1 MAVPR
6 NAGEALDSPHGTG
19 LLAAVGV
26 LVLVGPYNL
35 IIFGRKVNQVLRQW
49 QQPGHAPPSRYTSV
63 VLVFVGILAA
73 CLGFRQVI
81 NSLVVDLLPSD
92 PRDLA
97 EIIFHKR
104 GLDNEPTLVVVGEAR
119 TGHPLARLKHQTE
132 KITAIVTVA
141 DDGGSSGGI
150 RSELGIPHSGDIR
163 NTLVAMANT
172 EPLMEELFQYRFDWG
187 EGLQGHS
194 FGNLFIAAM
203 TRSAETSRKPSEP
216 LAKC

>member
-1 MAVPR
+1 MLNTEGYNNGSNKLWRRALKWLYPGMRVKRWILLMALG
-6 NAGEALDSPHGTG
+6 A

-104 GLDNEPTLVVVGEAR
+104 GLDNEPTLVVVGEVP
-119 TGHPLARLKHQTE
+119 TGYPLARPKTPNREDHCHCYRCRRWRKLRQDPLRARHTSSRRYSQY
-132 KITAIVTVA
+132 
-141 DDGGSSGGI
+141 SGGY
-150 RSELGIPHSGDIR
+150 G
-163 NTLVAMANT
+163 
-172 EPLMEELFQYRFDWG
+172 
-187 EGLQGHS
+187 
-194 FGNLFIAAM
+194 
-203 TRSAETSRKPSEP
+203 
-216 LAKC
+216 